1 MTVTDLPVQE
11 TPLAPLNATDAA
23 LSPEGLIALAIRSG
37 TSVDAL
43 ERLLTLRERLHA
55 EQARAAFFT
64 ALTAFQAR
72 CPIIPK
78 TKKARIQSATGS
90 YEYNFAPLDQLAK
103 TIAPHLEACG
113 LSYTFNTVFQDNAQ
127 IVTCYVHHVM
137 GHTEESTFTSP
148 IDPTARMNAMQ
159 KSGSSR
165 TYGKRYALED
175 ALGITSGS
183 DDDDARATGL
193 QDPPTAEEKHQR
205 LRPGGPRTMQST
217 AEMTVPKTAAEVL
230 RDEMSAGR
238 GERPASG
245 GTGEAGASGGAG
257 ESGTAGRAGR
267 PDVEH
272 PTPSAIKMLEA
283 AIRHFAKTFDN
294 DPDEQREA
302 VKALCKERWGVE
314 HFKDLSQEQFTELYE
329 GIKQPGGKS

>member
-43 ERLLTLRERLHA
+43 ERLMTLRERLHA

-193 QDPPTAEEKHQR
+193 QDPPTAEEKHAR
-205 LRPGGPRTMQST
+205 LRPGGPRTMEST
-217 AEMTVPKTAAEVL
+217 AEMTVPKTALEEL
-230 RDEMSAGR
+230 QSAGTE
-238 GERPASG
+238 ERPASG
-245 GTGEAGASGGAG
+245 GTGEAGATGGG
-257 ESGTAGRAGR
+257 ESGTVGRAGR
-267 PDVEH
+267 PDVDDGVS
-272 PTPSAIKMLEA
+272 PAAIKMLEA
-283 AIRHFAKTFDN
+283 AIRHFAKTFGV
-294 DPDEQREA
+294 DPDRQRDE
-302 VKALCKERWGVE
+302 VKQLCLDKWGVE
-314 HFKDLSQEQFTELYE
+314 HFADLNHDQFEELYE
-329 GIKQPGGKS
+329 GIKQPGGKA

>member
-43 ERLLTLRERLHA
+43 ERLMTLRERLHA

-193 QDPPTAEEKHQR
+193 QDPPTAEEKHPR
-205 LRPGGPRTMQST
+205 IRPGGPRPDTQ
-217 AEMTVPKTAAEVL
+217 
-230 RDEMSAGR
+230 SAGKA
-238 GERPASG
+238 ERPVTE
-245 GTGEAGASGGAG
+245 GTGEAGATGGG
-257 ESGTAGRAGR
+257 ESGTVGRAGR
-267 PDVEH
+267 PDVDGVS
-272 PTPSAIKMLEA
+272 PAAIKMLEA
-283 AIRHFAKTFDN
+283 AIRHFAKTFGV
-294 DPDEQREA
+294 DPDRQRDE
-302 VKALCKERWGVE
+302 VKQLCLDKWGVE
-314 HFKDLSQEQFTELYE
+314 HFTQLNHAQFEELYE
-329 GIKQPGGKS
+329 GIKQPGGTA